1 MTSLRPAINRER
13 SPSDERG
20 REIHDE
26 HSHHRHG
33 RPLGNCNRFPGPHY
47 LASGGDEDNLEVV
60 GFNSFVHVRC
70 HFASPKT
77 CYCGRYAC
85 HLDSMIVAVDGACP
99 GNGSDLAVRS
109 ACGVYFGLD
118 DDDPRNM
125 ALRIPDEPGTL
136 HTSQRAEL
144 WAAITALWASDKYA
158 ESGGQ
163 WPCEVP
169 KYCETPCRISHLVI
183 KSDSAYLV
191 NSMTGAINKWKTNGW
206 LTTKKTPVA
215 NRDLWELLLKRVAYL
230 DTLGVTVDWW
240 LVPRKENEDA
250 DRLANA
256 GLERKP
262 LRLRDILSAKV

>member
-1 MTSLRPAINRER
+1 MKRKR
-13 SPSDERG
+13 SPSDEGG
-20 REIHDE
+20 RKVHDK
-26 HSHHRHG
+26 HSPHRSG
-33 RPLGNCNRFPGPHY
+33 RPPGNCNRFPGPY
-47 LASGGDEDNLEVV
+47 YIESGGDEDNLEVV
-60 GFNSFVHVRC
+60 GLNDFVHVRC
-70 HFASPKT
+70 HFASPKA
-77 CYCGRYAC
+77 CPCGRYAC

-109 ACGVYFGLD
+109 ACGVYFGPEDD

-125 ALRIPDEPGTL
+125 ALRVPDEPGVL

-144 WAAITALWASDKYA
+144 WAAIAALWASDKYA

-169 KYCETPCRISHLVI
+169 KGCKTPCRLSHLVI

-215 NRDLWELLLKRVAYL
+215 NRDLWELLLNASR
-230 DTLGVTVDWW
+230 TWIG
-240 LVPRKENEDA
+240 LVQQWT
-250 DRLANA
+250 
-256 GLERKP
+256 GG
-262 LRLRDILSAKV
+262 

>member
-1 MTSLRPAINRER
+1 MISSRAAMKRKR
-13 SPSDERG
+13 SPSDEMG
-20 REIHDE
+20 RKVHEK
-26 HSHHRHG
+26 HSPHRSG
-33 RPLGNCNRFPGPHY
+33 RPPGNCNRFPGPY
-47 LASGGDEDNLEVV
+47 YIENGGDEDNLEVV
-60 GFNSFVHVRC
+60 GLNDFVHVRC
-70 HFASPKT
+70 PFASPKA
-77 CYCGRYAC
+77 CPCGRYAC

-109 ACGVYFGLD
+109 ACGVYFGPEGD
-118 DDDPRNM
+118 DDGPRNM
-125 ALRIPDEPGTL
+125 ALRIPDEPGVL

-144 WAAITALWASDKYA
+144 WAAIAALWASDKYA

-169 KYCETPCRISHLVI
+169 KGCKTPCRLSHLVI

-230 DTLGVTVDWW
+230 DKLGVTVEWW
-240 LVPRKENEDA
+240 LVPRKENEEA
-250 DRLANA
+250 DCLANT
-256 GLERKP
+256 GLRKKS
-262 LRLRDILSAKV
+262 LALRDILS